1 MQGFAQEGEGDED
14 EGGNGAGRGVPETA
28 LAEEPVLDAVPL
40 APVSSPIVLGGLA
53 ICARKRPDRRG
64 NRRMQVI
71 EHQRGWYEAK
81 KTA

>member
-40 APVSSPIVLGGLA
+40 APVSSPIVLGGA
-53 ICARKRPDRRG
+53 CYMR
-64 NRRMQVI
+64 
-71 EHQRGWYEAK
+71 AK
-81 KTA
+81 KTGSVWKP